1 MLKEL
6 NTSWHAWQSGDFMNA
21 LKDHVEESGRLSS
34 VEDSASILNMLEDR
48 ARSFGATHFL
58 ATGLPM
64 PGRPLEKLV
73 VRMNWAVNNPSP
85 VPVLLFSPGDSVLQ
99 ECLTAR
105 KPFIWQTDI
114 NHGADVDEE
123 MESTILASVV
133 PNGRVTLVAVPINEL
148 HPYQGC
154 VIFAGQNVVLSDREL
169 LAFDFLCQA
178 AFCKLEQMGAISN
191 DRPGDLSDRE
201 RSVIE
206 LTATGRT
213 ASDIARRL
221 DISQRTVHAHLQN
234 SSDKLNASNKTH
246 TVVEAIRYGQITV

>member
-1 MLKEL
+1 M
-6 NTSWHAWQSGDFMNA
+6 SA
-21 LKDHVEESGRLSS
+21 LKDHAEESGHLSS
-34 VEDSASILNMLEDR
+34 IENASSIMNMLEDR

-73 VRMNWAVNNPSP
+73 VRMNWAMTNASP
-85 VPVLLFSPGDSVLQ
+85 IPILMFSPGDTVLQ
-99 ECLTAR
+99 DCLTAR
-105 KPFIWQTDI
+105 KPFIWQTEISPDESSDDDI
-114 NHGADVDEE
+114 
-123 MESTILASVV
+123 ESAILSSVA
-133 PNGRVTLVAVPINEL
+133 PSGRVTLVAIPINEL

-154 VIFAGQNVVLSDREL
+154 VLFAGQNVIVSDREL

-178 AFCKLEQMGAISN
+178 AFTKLEQLGAISS

-206 LTATGRT
+206 LTATGHT
-213 ASDIARRL
+213 ASEIARQL

-246 TVVEAIRYGQITV
+246 TVVEAIRYGQIAVR